1 MSEKQYC
8 TFFVNDLLFGVEV
21 LEVQE
26 IMSQH
31 SVEPVPLSPP
41 TVAGLVN
48 HRGQIVTA
56 IDMRRRLGFPAADR
70 SQKSMML
77 IAHANEETFG
87 LLVDKIGDVISVSS
101 DDFESAPETVTG
113 EAKELVLGAYKLPDR
128 LILPLRLDKVAEPA
142 LAR

>member
-1 MSEKQYC
+1 MNEKQYC

-31 SVEPVPLSPP
+31 SVEPVPLSPA

-56 IDMRRRLGFPAADR
+56 IDMRKRLGFPAADR

-77 IAHANEETFG
+77 IAHSNEETFG
-87 LLVDKIGDVISVSS
+87 LLVDKIGDVLNVSS
-101 DDFESAPETVTG
+101 KDFEATPETVTG
-113 EAKELVLGAYKLPDR
+113 EAKDLVIGAYKLPDR

-142 LAR
+142 LER